1 MVNFFKPISVRESI
15 WFVYPCGI
23 YVLPKRKA
31 FEVGPEEEPVSSKI
45 YILKNIS

>member
-23 YVLPKRKA
+23 YVMLKGKVL
-31 FEVGPEEEPVSSKI
+31 EVGPEEEPVSSKVN
-45 YILKNIS
+45 ILKKY